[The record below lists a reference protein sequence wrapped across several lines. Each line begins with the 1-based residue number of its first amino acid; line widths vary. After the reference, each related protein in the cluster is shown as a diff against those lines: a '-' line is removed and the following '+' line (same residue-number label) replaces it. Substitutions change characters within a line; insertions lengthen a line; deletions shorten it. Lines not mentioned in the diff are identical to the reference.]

1 MKNMMKVKEM
11 AQNVALKS
19 RYAVTVAALSCA
31 AALPALA
38 AEEGAS
44 TTDVTTVLT
53 SSFQDCADTMLKTIF
68 ATLPVVMSV
77 MSAYLCIRFGINFF
91 KKFSH

>member
-38 AEEGAS
+38 DDGAS

-53 SSFQDCADTMLKTIF
+53 NSFQSTADTMLKTIF

-77 MSAYLCIRFGINFF
+77 VSAYICIKFGINFF
-91 KKFSH
+91 KKFAH